1 MKIKTLGFTLIEL
14 LVVIGIISLL
24 STIIISGLNI
34 SRKKAQTAA
43 AFQDLKE
50 IQKALELYYDKYG
63 FYPVTTTSPSEWGGY
78 WDQSTVA
85 SFIPELASEGFLK
98 TVPKG
103 RGDIFYNYSRIET
116 SGNPGFC
123 LVDRT
128 KYDYALVA
136 YNLEPVKNI
145 TNGDDCEK
153 STVWKTICDTE
164 ANDPKIY
171 CLIKP
176 K

>member
-1 MKIKTLGFTLIEL
+1 MRFKSYGFTLIEL
-14 LVVIGIISLL
+14 LVVISVIGLL
-24 STIIISGLNI
+24 SSVLLA
-34 SRKKAQTAA
+34 SLSVARKKAQTAA

-50 IQKALELYYDKYG
+50 IQKALELYYDKHGY
-63 FYPVTTTSPSEWGGY
+63 YPVTTTSPSEWGGY
-78 WDQSTVA
+78 WDQSTVS
-85 SFIPELASEGFLK
+85 SFIPELATEGFLK
-98 TVPKG
+98 TVPTG

-128 KYDYALVA
+128 KYYYAIVA

-145 TNGDDCEK
+145 TTGDDCEK

-164 ANDPKIY
+164 ANNPKIY